1 MTRNRKL
8 LVALAASAA
17 SVIGLGGPAF
27 ADHSH
32 FVVITHPRTGVT
44 TCQYLAA
51 GGSEAAAVHPL
62 HNKVHMGTPGSDER
76 GNDVDKDANETRR
89 CDVVRRK

>member
-8 LVALAASAA
+8 LVAVAASAA
-17 SVIGLGGPAF
+17 SVIGMGGPAF

-32 FVVITHPRTGVT
+32 FVVITHPVTGER

-51 GGSEAAAVHPL
+51 GQSEAAAVHPL
-62 HNKVHMGTPGSDER
+62 HTKVHMGTPGSDER

-89 CDVVRRK
+89 CDTVRRK